1 MMKVKVS
8 EAKEQVL
15 GYLVAEANGVPIYR
29 SGKTLTRMDM
39 DGNHYWQPS
48 TDWAQGGLI
57 IEREKIAIDW
67 DHDCWNASTDSHP
80 AYYSAETPLV
90 AAMRCYVASKL
101 GDEVDIPEGVQA

>member
-1 MMKVKVS
+1 MKVKVS

-90 AAMRCYVASKL
+90 AAMRCYVASQL
-101 GDEVDIPEGVQA
+101 GDEVEIPKELIK